1 MQITCKSFFNFEIK
15 NLDEYHDLYLKSDK
29 LLLADVF
36 GYLATRPYKTSFS
49 PRISLASSFEEN

>member
-15 NLDEYHDLYLKSDK
+15 NLDEYLDLYLKSDK

-36 GYLATRPYKTSFS
+36 EYLATRLSKTFFS
-49 PRISLASSFEEN
+49 PRISLASSFEED